1 VLLRAQNHCG
11 LGSLGATTCG
21 ACQRGGHAGT
31 RHPDERWLQQERLA
45 SIGRL
50 TSGVAHDFNNLVT
63 AILGFTRL
71 ALTELDDDG
80 PTAADLR
87 EVVTAAESA
96 SSLARQLLTFA
107 NPAPHLRAAIDIGSV
122 CQDVGRMLRRVVGN
136 GIELSVLPSPDPL
149 MVLMERHRLE
159 QVVVNL
165 VMNARDA
172 MPGGGR
178 ITLTCDAVDLALS
191 GAAHTKRYARLRV
204 VDTGAGIAPEV
215 LPHVFEPFFTTR
227 GSQGGTG
234 LGLASC
240 YQIVSE
246 AAGEIAVS
254 ASSAF
259 GTEFTVLLPS
269 EQAPEASDGV
279 AGPPA

>member
-1 VLLRAQNHCG
+1 MLLRAQNHCG

-96 SSLARQLLTFA
+96 SSLERQLLTFA

-122 CQDVGRMLRRVVGN
+122 CQDVVRMLRRVVGN